1 MKKAVL
7 LLTILTLA
15 ITLTGCMQG
24 KIHLTIRKNG
34 TADISVKFGT
44 DPAVA
49 SFSGN
54 VTDPLNELYKSAKK
68 SGFSVKRFNSKD
80 NHSMIAQKHY
90 QKLSD
95 LLNTD
100 KNAFLGK
107 FIKSDSEFT
116 VNKGLFYD
124 TYKLNSGVNLKSLQV
139 NEKGSVLEKSI
150 QRAVLSQIRFD
161 LLVTL
166 PIKAKDSNARKVLDN
181 GKTYMWSLVPGKNNE
196 IYLEAE
202 VPNVRNMI
210 IIGSIIAILLIC
222 LGFLYV
228 RGKRT
233 AF

>member
-7 LLTILTLA
+7 LLVYLTLA
-15 ITLTGCMQG
+15 IMLTGCMQG
-24 KIHLTIRKNG
+24 KIHLTVHKNG
-34 TADISVKFGT
+34 TADISIKFGT

-49 SFSGN
+49 SFSSN
-54 VTDPLNELYKSAKK
+54 IKDPLNELYKSAKE
-68 SGFSVKRFNSKD
+68 SGFSVKRFDSKD
-80 NHSMIAQKHY
+80 NLGMLAQKHY

-95 LLNTD
+95 LLNVD

-124 TYKLNSGVNLKSLQV
+124 TYRLNSGINLKSLRV
-139 NEKGSVLEKSI
+139 DEKGSELEKSI
-150 QRAVLSQIRFD
+150 QKAVLSQIRFD
-161 LLVTL
+161 LFVTL
-166 PIKAKDSNARKVLDN
+166 PIEAKDSNARKVLDN
-181 GKTYMWSLVPGKNNE
+181 GKTYMWSLLPGKNNE

-210 IIGSIIAILLIC
+210 IIGSTIVALFAC
-222 LGFLYV
+222 LGFIYI